1 VWLCHAAKQVC
12 CATQAAAVVL
22 AAGFSRTSRASIF
35 AAQGF
40 CCWTFHDEC
49 IPLSSSFDD
58 SLGQRTPQELASLTA
73 ALQQQADAVQAAA
86 CVGCGAALCGHEA
99 LLNVVLGS
107 RLRARCLPCLGQQL
121 GELPASLAERSLQWI
136 CRRECFLHVWH
147 GAGEREQGR
156 AADRPACLF
165 PAGASPQPVSS
176 PPTSPEPTPQP
187 PPAKQFCD
195 FGDQGCGELVLELR
209 NVLRGMAAGEVLH
222 LIARDLAAPIDLP
235 AWCGL
240 TGHSLLHASHP
251 EYWIQRRNRP

>member
-1 VWLCHAAKQVC
+1 LN
-12 CATQAAAVVL
+12 
-22 AAGFSRTSRASIF
+22 SN
-35 AAQGF
+35 
-40 CCWTFHDEC
+40 
-49 IPLSSSFDD
+49 FDD
-58 SLGQRTPQELASLTA
+58 SLGQRTPAELARLTA

-86 CVGCGAALCGHEA
+86 CVGCGAPLCGHEA

-121 GELPASLAERSLQWI
+121 GELPVALAERSLQWI
-136 CRRECFLHVWH
+136 LRRECFLHVWH

-165 PAGASPQPVSS
+165 LAGASPQSTSS
-176 PPTSPEPTPQP
+176 QPSSLPQTSPEPTSQP
-187 PPAKQFCD
+187 PAAHQFRD

-209 NVLRGMAAGEVLH
+209 NMLRGMAAGEVLH

-240 TGHSLLHASHP
+240 TGHSLLHTSHP